1 MPSRS
6 AGLLL
11 YRRDAGA
18 PRVLIVHMGGP
29 FWARREEGAWS
40 VPKGERPEGE
50 DPLATARREFE
61 EELGRPPPP
70 GVPVEL
76 GEYRQA
82 GGKRVLVFAQEG
94 DFDASAITSN
104 ELEIE
109 WPPRSGRT
117 VRFPEVDR
125 AEWTDLATARAR
137 LVRGQVPA
145 LDDLARLIEGA
156 AAST

>member
-11 YRRDAGA
+11 YRRTGPAA
-18 PRVLIVHMGGP
+18 QVLIAHMGGP
-29 FWARREEGAWS
+29 FWRGKDEGAWS
-40 VPKGERPEGE
+40 IPKGERSEDD
-50 DPLATARREFE
+50 DPLAVARREFE
-61 EELGRPPPP
+61 EELGAPPPD

-94 DFDASAITSN
+94 DFDASDITSN
-104 ELEIE
+104 EFEIE
-109 WPPRSGRT
+109 WPPRSGRMA
-117 VRFPEVDR
+117 RFPEVDR

-145 LDDLARLIEGA
+145 LVDLARLIGA
-156 AAST
+156 AAAGG

>member
-1 MPSRS
+1 MPRRS

-11 YRRDAGA
+11 YRRAPGG
-18 PRVLIVHMGGP
+18 PRVLIAHMGGP

-40 VPKGERPEGE
+40 IPKGERPEGE

-61 EELGRPPPP
+61 EELGAPPPP
-70 GVPVEL
+70 GEPVEL
-76 GEYRQA
+76 GEYRQS
-82 GGKRVLVFAQEG
+82 GGKRVMVFAQEG
-94 DFDASAITSN
+94 DFDASSIASN
-104 ELEIE
+104 EVEVE
-109 WPPRSGRT
+109 WPPRSGRR

-145 LDDLARLIEGA
+145 LDDLARLVEGA
-156 AAST
+156 AASP